1 MKSKTKSLSGFFACL
16 QSNHKPRHIYQK
28 KGEIKSTIHAHLFC
42 GWRMPGRAMINSPS
56 ISLKSPRVFVSNH
69 MSVLETFL
77 FPSLQRNVS
86 VLVFP
91 QTTRGLRFDPDKFN
105 TLGIKLAR
113 RAKVPVIPVAVKA
126 DAWGVGRW
134 VRDIGRI
141 DPSKLVRVRVSFRKP
156 VHISGNGEAEHRATI
171 DLIKTKLA
179 GWQ

>member
-1 MKSKTKSLSGFFACL
+1 M
-16 QSNHKPRHIYQK
+16 
-28 KGEIKSTIHAHLFC
+28 
-42 GWRMPGRAMINSPS
+42 
-56 ISLKSPRVFVSNH
+56 
-69 MSVLETFL
+69 
-77 FPSLQRNVS
+77 
-86 VLVFP
+86 LVFP
-91 QTTRGLRFDPDKFN
+91 QTTQGLRFDPDKFN

-113 RAKVPVIPVAVKA
+113 RAKVPVIPVAVKT

-141 DPSKLVRVRVSFRKP
+141 DPSKLVRVSFRKP